1 MDEKTFNRQHGGKRR
16 WLRYEHFEQDSMGG
30 NALEEARHV
39 GDSPPLSDEEI
50 LFSFVMS
57 CQDPVIGADSETRR
71 DLTRLFHRAL
81 GSPSP
86 ADFEERVLEFLNT
99 KFNVG
104 DPEDVREKLARKR
117 RHPYDDETRQ

>member
-1 MDEKTFNRQHGGKRR
+1 MDEKTFNREHAGERE

-30 NALEEARHV
+30 KALEEARHV
-39 GDSPPLSDEEI
+39 GDFKPLSDEEI

-57 CQDPVIGADSETRR
+57 CDDPVVNSNSAMRQ

-81 GSPSP
+81 GSPTP
-86 ADFEERVLEFLNT
+86 ADFEERVLEFLNS

-104 DPEDVREKLARKR
+104 DPEAVREKLARKR
-117 RHPYDDETRQ
+117 RHPYDSETRQ